1 MFNLRIKQIIK
12 LIKISPKISVKTIFK
27 TILIPKP
34 AILTQTA
41 KKQTKRKPW

>member
-12 LIKISPKISVKTIFK
+12 LIKIGPKISVK

-41 KKQTKRKPW
+41 KKQTKGKPW